1 MNSSPFKNEGWLYGL
16 AFLIALG
23 FRLIQLGASP
33 LTDSEATL
41 ALQALQIAQGN
52 APLLGS
58 QTAYILFTSI
68 LFAVINATN
77 FMARLVPAI
86 AGSALVF
93 APYLFKEKIKARP
106 ALILAFLLAIDPG
119 LVALSRQA
127 SGTMLAVTFLLF
139 AWAMWRMQ
147 RAIPAGIFAGLA
159 LLSGP
164 SVWAGLF
171 VLGLT
176 WLFLQGM
183 GSRPTGETTEEH
195 SPTLAS
201 DASAAVSSLP
211 FSNLE
216 LRPALL
222 AVLLTLLFGG
232 TLFFL
237 SPNGLSA
244 WLSALPDYLKGW
256 TAPSSM
262 SPGRVLLAFLAYEP
276 LGIFLAVLSLIRG
289 YRIKSRRILRLGLW
303 LGVALLLAIFYRQA
317 SELVWVIL
325 PLLTLAALELSRAFN
340 IFAEERVEV
349 GVVVVA
355 LMILLV
361 YIWFDVSKIALDPI
375 SNLAATTLPFFGRT
389 VQLAGAS
396 YMVLLG
402 AFLIIILCVSFVAFG
417 WSARTAWLGTTWA
430 FVIFL
435 GLYSLAA
442 AWGAS
447 GLRAPNGVELWLA
460 DPAPGQPD
468 LLAASVDDVS
478 EFSLGHDMSQP
489 VTVMGIDSP
498 ALEWVL
504 RDRPV
509 ELVSALDPQVAPP
522 IVITPVMNDL
532 GLPAAY
538 RGQDFTWRQRPRWE
552 EIQNPDWIRWL
563 VFRQLPREDETIILW
578 VRDDLFPDARE
589 ASQQP

>member
-23 FRLIQLGASP
+23 FRLFQLGASP

-41 ALQALQIAQGN
+41 ALQALQIAQGK

-58 QTAYILFTSI
+58 QPAYILFTSI

-77 FMARLVPAI
+77 FMARLVPAL
-86 AGSALVF
+86 AGSTLVF
-93 APYLFKEKIKARP
+93 APYFLREKIKPRP
-106 ALILAFLLAIDPG
+106 ALILAFLIAIDPG

-127 SGTMLAVTFLLF
+127 SGTMLAVAFLLF
-139 AWAMWRMQ
+139 AWAMWRM
-147 RAIPAGIFAGLA
+147 RRLVPAGIFAGLA

-164 SVWAGLF
+164 SLWAGLF

-183 GSRPTGETTEEH
+183 EAKPRPAETTDQSPVSGSLVSNLH
-195 SPTLAS
+195 SST
-201 DASAAVSSLP
+201 
-211 FSNLE
+211 LE

-222 AVLLTLLFGG
+222 ALLVTLLFGG

-244 WLSALPDYLKGW
+244 WLSALPDYLSGW
-256 TAPSSM
+256 IAPSSM
-262 SPGRVLLAFLAYEP
+262 SSGRVLLTFLAYEP
-276 LGIFLAVLSLIRG
+276 LGVFLAILSLIRG
-289 YRIKSRRILRLGLW
+289 YRTKSRRILRLGLW

-317 SELVWVIL
+317 SALVWAIL
-325 PLLTLAALELSRAFN
+325 PLLTLAALELSRALN

-349 GVVVVA
+349 GVVVLA

-361 YIWFDVSKIALDPI
+361 YIWFDVSKIAMDPV
-375 SNLAATTLPFFGRT
+375 SNLAATALPFFGST
-389 VQLAGAS
+389 IQLAGAS

-402 AFLIIILCVSFVAFG
+402 AFLIMILCVSFVAFG
-417 WSARTAWLGTTWA
+417 WSVRTAWLGTTWA
-430 FVIFL
+430 LVIYL
-435 GLYSLAA
+435 GIYSLAA

-447 GLRAPNGVELWLA
+447 GLRYPTGVELWSS
-460 DPAPGQPD
+460 DPAPAQPE
-468 LLAASVDDVS
+468 LLLASVDDVS
-478 EFSLGHDMSQP
+478 EFSLGHDTSQP
-489 VTVMGIDSP
+489 VIVMGIDSP

-504 RDRPV
+504 RGRPV
-509 ELVSALDPQVAPP
+509 ELVSTLDPQVAPP
-522 IVITPVMNDL
+522 IVITPVMSDL

-538 RGQDFTWRQRPRWE
+538 RGQDFIWRQRPRWQE
-552 EIQNPDWIRWL
+552 MQNPEWIRWL
-563 VFRQLPREDETIILW
+563 VFRQLTREDETIVLW

>member
-23 FRLIQLGASP
+23 FRLFQLGASP

-41 ALQALQIAQGN
+41 ALQALQIAQGK

-58 QTAYILFTSI
+58 QPAYILFTSI

-77 FMARLVPAI
+77 FMARLVPAL
-86 AGSALVF
+86 AGSTLVF
-93 APYLFKEKIKARP
+93 APYFLREKIKPRP
-106 ALILAFLLAIDPG
+106 ALILAFLIAIDPG

-127 SGTMLAVTFLLF
+127 SGTMLAVAFLLF
-139 AWAMWRMQ
+139 AWAMWRM
-147 RAIPAGIFAGLA
+147 RRLVPAGIFAGLA

-164 SVWAGLF
+164 SLWAGLF

-183 GSRPTGETTEEH
+183 EAKPRPAETTDQSPVSGSLVSNLH
-195 SPTLAS
+195 SST
-201 DASAAVSSLP
+201 
-211 FSNLE
+211 LE

-222 AVLLTLLFGG
+222 ALLVTLLFGG

-244 WLSALPDYLKGW
+244 WLSALPDYLSGW
-256 TAPSSM
+256 IAPSSM
-262 SPGRVLLAFLAYEP
+262 SSGRVLLTFLAYEP
-276 LGIFLAVLSLIRG
+276 LGVFLAILSLIRG
-289 YRIKSRRILRLGLW
+289 YRTKSRRILRLGLW

-317 SELVWVIL
+317 SALVWAIL
-325 PLLTLAALELSRAFN
+325 PLLTLAALELSRALN
-340 IFAEERVEV
+340 IFAEERFEV
-349 GVVVVA
+349 GVVVLA

-361 YIWFDVSKIALDPI
+361 YIWFDVSKIAMDPV
-375 SNLAATTLPFFGRT
+375 SNLAATALPFFGRT
-389 VQLAGAS
+389 IQLAGAS

-402 AFLIIILCVSFVAFG
+402 AFLIMILCVSFVAFG
-417 WSARTAWLGTTWA
+417 WSVRTAWLGTTWA
-430 FVIFL
+430 LVIYL
-435 GLYSLAA
+435 GIYSLAA

-447 GLRAPNGVELWLA
+447 GLRYPTGVELWSS
-460 DPAPGQPD
+460 DPAPAQPE
-468 LLAASVDDVS
+468 LLLASVDDVS
-478 EFSLGHDMSQP
+478 EFSLGHDTSQP
-489 VTVMGIDSP
+489 VIVMGIDSP

-504 RDRPV
+504 RGRPV
-509 ELVSALDPQVAPP
+509 ELVSTLDPQVAPP
-522 IVITPVMNDL
+522 IVITPVMSDL

-538 RGQDFTWRQRPRWE
+538 RGQDFIWRQRPRWQE
-552 EIQNPDWIRWL
+552 MQNPEWIRWL
-563 VFRQLPREDETIILW
+563 VFRQLTREDETIVLW